1 MLLARECARKAR
13 HKFTNTGIFFDGD
26 PTIIGV
32 TDVGSDVGIGNAEIC
47 SITANS
53 LEQFR
58 NVCVL
63 KEEYN

>member
-1 MLLARECARKAR
+1 MNAREIAAI
-13 HKFTNTGIFFDGD
+13 NSPISEIFFDGD

-32 TDVGSDVGIGNAEIC
+32 TDVGSDVGIDNAEIC

-53 LEQFR
+53 LEQFS

>member
-1 MLLARECARKAR
+1 MLLARECVEKRGK
-13 HKFTNTGIFFDGD
+13 KFTNKITFFDGD

-32 TDVGSDVGIGNAEIC
+32 TDVGSDVGIDNAEIC

-58 NVCVL
+58 
-63 KEEYN
+63 